1 MSDYKQVLRLELR
14 KEQTKKKEEV
24 SWLKRKL
31 FLFAVL
37 LMVLL
42 LAFSVTGCTPAEDE
56 VVTPPEEEFDG
67 EIKIAVTG
75 PMTNI
80 QGEMMWWGAQMA
92 MEEINEA
99 GGVAVGEEKYAVR
112 LIQVETD
119 EIMDPLGAVSAVEN
133 VIVSEDPDFLIGGF
147 RTEAVTPYTELAV
160 KDYQKIFLI
169 CGAATN
175 ELLQGRVDTDYDTWK
190 YLFRVTPIKST
201 DLVKV
206 TMLMLHEV
214 AMTVRQE
221 LGIAAPKVAILAE
234 ALEWNE
240 ALVQGAPA
248 VYFPQLGLEHV
259 GTFRPSATAADVTTE
274 LRGIEASGA
283 HIIYTIMSGPVGIP
297 FGKQW
302 GELEIPACPVGIN
315 VEAQKS
321 GYYAA
326 TDGFG
331 DYDYTLNT
339 FARVAI
345 TEETIPFY
353 DKFTAKYGQ
362 VPNYNADTYSAVY
375 ILIEAIERAGSLD
388 KDAVIGELEKTDRI
402 GAAGRLVFDAMHDVI
417 WGPGYVTA
425 VGIQWQEGEIK
436 AAWPFEWKPDP
447 TNAPDLVVGYEGVVP
462 YQIPPHVLEQWRG
475 E

>member
-1 MSDYKQVLRLELR
+1 LKNKFFFMAILFIVLAL
-14 KEQTKKKEEV
+14 V
-24 SWLKRKL
+24 
-31 FLFAVL
+31 VG
-37 LMVLL
+37 
-42 LAFSVTGCTPAEDE
+42 LAGCAPADDND
-56 VVTPPEEEFDG
+56 VVTPPDDENGVDDSIEFDG
-67 EIKIAVTG
+67 EISIAVTG

-92 MEEINEA
+92 RDEINAA
-99 GGVAVGEEKYAVR
+99 GGVGVGDQTYSIR

-147 RTEAVTPYTELAV
+147 RTEAVTPYTDMVAR
-160 KDYQKIFLI
+160 DYQKIFLI

-175 ELLQGRVDTDYDTWK
+175 ELLQGRVDVDYETWK
-190 YLFRVTPIKST
+190 YLFRVTPIRST
-201 DLVKV
+201 DLVRV
-206 TMLMLHEV
+206 TMLMLNDV
-214 AMTVRQE
+214 AMAVRQE
-221 LGIAAPKVAILAE
+221 LGIMQPKVAILAE

-248 VYFPQLGLEHV
+248 VYFPMLGLEHV
-259 GTFRPSATAADVTTE
+259 GTFRPSATASDVTTE

-297 FGKQW
+297 YGRQW
-302 GELEIPACPVGIN
+302 GELEIPACSVGIN

-321 GYYAA
+321 GYYPA

-339 FARVAI
+339 FAGNVAI
-345 TEETIPFY
+345 TDQTIPFY
-353 DKFTAKYGQ
+353 ERFIELYGQ
-362 VPNYNADTYSAVY
+362 VPNYNADTYTAVY
-375 ILIEAIERAGSLD
+375 LLAEAVERAGTLD
-388 KDAVIGELEKTDRI
+388 TDAVIVEMEQTDRI
-402 GAAGRLVFDAMHDVI
+402 GPAGRIVFDETHDVI

-425 VGIQWQEGEIK
+425 VGIQWQDGEIL
-436 AAWPFEWKPDP
+436 AAWPNEWQPDP
-447 TNAPDLVVGYEGVVP
+447 DNAPDLVVHYDGIVP
-462 YQIPPHVLEQWRG
+462 YQIPPHVLEQWR

>member
-1 MSDYKQVLRLELR
+1 LN
-14 KEQTKKKEEV
+14 KKI
-24 SWLKRKL
+24 
-31 FLFAVL
+31 FLFAALLIAMLFVL
-37 LMVLL
+37 S
-42 LAFSVTGCTPAEDE
+42 LAGCSPAAPEED
-56 VVTPPEEEFDG
+56 VTPPEEDETPAIEYDG

-92 MEEINEA
+92 AEEINAA
-99 GGVAVGEEKYAVR
+99 GGVMVGEEAYSIN

-147 RTEAVTPYTELAV
+147 RTEAVTPYTELAAV
-160 KDYQKIFLI
+160 DYQKIFVI

-175 ELLQGRVDTDYDTWK
+175 ELLHGRVDVDYETWK
-190 YLFRVTPIKST
+190 YLFRVTPVRST

-206 TMLMLHEV
+206 TILMLNDV
-214 AMTVRQE
+214 AAAVREE
-221 LGIAAPKVAILAE
+221 LGITTPKVAILAE

-240 ALVQGAPA
+240 ALVQLAPQII
-248 VYFPQLGLEHV
+248 PTLGMEFV
-259 GTFRPSATAADVTTE
+259 GTFRPSATASDVTTE

-302 GELEIPACPVGIN
+302 GELEIPACTVGIN

-339 FARVAI
+339 FAQNAAI
-345 TEETIPFY
+345 TEKTLPFIA
-353 DKFTAKYGQ
+353 KFLEKYGQ
-362 VPNYNADTYSAVY
+362 LPNYNADTYTAIY
-375 ILIEAIERAGSLD
+375 ILKEAVERAGTLD
-388 KDAVIGELEKTDRI
+388 TDAVIGEMEKTDYI
-402 GAAGRLVFDAMHDVI
+402 AAAGRFVFDEAHDVT
-417 WGPGYVTA
+417 WGPGYLTA
-425 VGIQWQEGEIK
+425 VGIQWQDGELLGC
-436 AAWPFEWKPDP
+436 WPFEWKPDP
-447 TNAPDLVVGYEGVVP
+447 TNAPDLVVGYEGIVP
-462 YQIPPHVLEQWRG
+462 YKIPPHVLEQWRQ
-475 E
+475 

>member
-1 MSDYKQVLRLELR
+1 M
-14 KEQTKKKEEV
+14 KK
-24 SWLKRKL
+24 W
-31 FLFAVL
+31 FIFAL
-37 LMVLL
+37 LIIV
-42 LAFSVTGCTPAEDE
+42 ATSTCGIFGCAPVDEPAP
-56 VVTPPEEEFDG
+56 PPEEEPADEVADFDG
-67 EIKIAVTG
+67 EITIAVTG

-92 MEEINEA
+92 RDEINAA
-99 GGVAVGEEKYAVR
+99 GGVQVGDEKYAIR
-112 LIQVETD
+112 LLQVETD

-147 RTEAVTPYTELAV
+147 RTEAVMPYTDLVV
-160 KDYQKIFLI
+160 KDYQKIFMI
-169 CGAATN
+169 CGSATN
-175 ELLQGRVDTDYDTWK
+175 ELLEGRIDEDYDTWK

-201 DLVKV
+201 DLVRV
-206 TMLMLHEV
+206 TMLMLHDV
-214 AMTVRQE
+214 AMAVRQE
-221 LGIAAPKVAILAE
+221 LGIEQPKVAILAE

-240 ALVQGAPA
+240 ALVQAAPA
-248 VYFPQLGLEHV
+248 VFFPQLGLEHV

-321 GYYAA
+321 GYYPA

-339 FARVAI
+339 FARVEI
-345 TEETIPFY
+345 NEETIPFY
-353 DKFTAKYGQ
+353 DNFVERYDQ
-362 VPNYNADTYSAVY
+362 VPNYNADTYGAVY
-375 ILIEAIERAGSLD
+375 ILAEAAERAGTLD
-388 KDAVIGELEKTDRI
+388 TDAMIVELEKTERT
-402 GAAGRLVFDAMHDVI
+402 GAAGVTAFDENHDVI

-425 VGIQWQEGEIK
+425 LGIQWQDGELVCT
-436 AAWPFEWKPDP
+436 WPYEWQPDP
-447 TNAPDLVVGYEGVVP
+447 ENAPDLVVHYDGVVP
-462 YQIPPHVLEQWRG
+462 YQIPPHVLEQWRN
-475 E
+475 

>member
-1 MSDYKQVLRLELR
+1 MKGKYY
-14 KEQTKKKEEV
+14 
-24 SWLKRKL
+24 
-31 FLFAVL
+31 L
-37 LMVLL
+37 LLTLVATLVLL
-42 LAFSVTGCTPAEDE
+42 LGLVGCTPAADD
-56 VVTPPEEEFDG
+56 TAPPVNGEEEEPGPEFDG

-80 QGEMMWWGAQMA
+80 QGEMMWWGATMA

-99 GGVAVGEEKYAVR
+99 GGVAVGDEKYSIR

-147 RTEAVTPYTELAV
+147 RTEAVTPYTDLVAR
-160 KDYQKIFLI
+160 DYQKIFLI

-175 ELLQGRVDTDYDTWK
+175 ELLQGRVDEDYETWK
-190 YLFRVTPIKST
+190 YLFRVTPIRST
-201 DLVKV
+201 DLVRV

-214 AMTVRQE
+214 AMAVREE

-259 GTFRPSATAADVTTE
+259 GTFRPSATASDVTTE

-321 GYYAA
+321 GYFPA

-339 FARVAI
+339 FALNANI
-345 TEETIPFY
+345 TDQTIPFMT
-353 DKFTAKYGQ
+353 KFMDKYGQ
-362 VPNYNADTYSAVY
+362 VPNYNADTYTAVY
-375 ILIEAIERAGSLD
+375 LLKEAVERAGTMD
-388 KDAVIGELEKTDRI
+388 TDAVIVEMEKTDRV
-402 GAAGRLVFDAMHDVI
+402 GPAGRIVFDEIHDVI

-425 VGIQWQEGEIK
+425 VGIQWQEGDLV
-436 AAWPFEWKPDP
+436 ACWPYEWRPDP
-447 TNAPDLVVGYEGVVP
+447 QNAPDLVVGFDGVVP
-462 YQIPPHVLEQWRG
+462 YQIPPHVLRQWRG

>member
-1 MSDYKQVLRLELR
+1 M
-14 KEQTKKKEEV
+14 KK
-24 SWLKRKL
+24 KL
-31 FLFAVL
+31 FLFAAL
-37 LMVLL
+37 LITLL
-42 LAFSVTGCTPAEDE
+42 LVIGMAGCSPAAPDED
-56 VVTPPEEEFDG
+56 VTPPEDETPETPAMEYDG

-92 MEEINEA
+92 AEEINEA
-99 GGVAVGEEKYAVR
+99 GGVAVGEEAYSIS

-160 KDYQKIFLI
+160 VDYQKIFVI

-175 ELLQGRVDTDYDTWK
+175 ELLYGRVDTDYDTWK
-190 YLFRVTPIKST
+190 YLFRVTPVKST

-206 TMLMLHEV
+206 TVLMLNDV
-214 AMTVRQE
+214 AKAVREE
-221 LGIAAPKVAILAE
+221 LGIDTPKVAILAE

-240 ALVQGAPA
+240 ALVQLAPQII
-248 VYFPQLGLEHV
+248 PTLGMEFV
-259 GTFRPSATAADVTTE
+259 GTFRPSATASDVTTE

-302 GELEIPACPVGIN
+302 GELEIPACTVGIN

-339 FARVAI
+339 FAQNAAI
-345 TEETIPFY
+345 TEKTLPFIA
-353 DKFTAKYGQ
+353 KFLEKYGQ
-362 VPNYNADTYSAVY
+362 LPNYNADTYTAIY
-375 ILIEAIERAGSLD
+375 ILKEAVERAGTID
-388 KDAVIGELEKTDRI
+388 ADAVIVEMEKTDFI
-402 GAAGRLVFDAMHDVI
+402 AAAGRFVFDEAHDVT
-417 WGPGYVTA
+417 WGTGYLTA
-425 VGIQWQEGEIK
+425 VGIQWQDGELLGV
-436 AAWPFEWKPDP
+436 WPFDWKPDP
-447 TNAPDLVVGYEGVVP
+447 TNAPDLVVGYDGIVP
-462 YQIPPHVLEQWRG
+462 YQIPPHVLEQWRAQ
-475 E
+475 

>member
-1 MSDYKQVLRLELR
+1 M
-14 KEQTKKKEEV
+14 
-24 SWLKRKL
+24 
-31 FLFAVL
+31 
-37 LMVLL
+37 
-42 LAFSVTGCTPAEDE
+42 
-56 VVTPPEEEFDG
+56 
-67 EIKIAVTG
+67 I
-75 PMTNI
+75 
-80 QGEMMWWGAQMA
+80 
-92 MEEINEA
+92 
-99 GGVAVGEEKYAVR
+99 GEENYEIR

-147 RTEAVTPYTELAV
+147 RTEAVTPYTELVAV
-160 KDYQKIFLI
+160 DYQKIFMI

-175 ELLQGRVDTDYDTWK
+175 ELLQGRVDVDYDTWK

-201 DLVKV
+201 DLVTV
-206 TMLMLHEV
+206 TILMVNDV
-214 AMTVRQE
+214 AMAIRQE
-221 LGIAAPKVAILAE
+221 LGIMQPKIAILAE

-240 ALVQGAPA
+240 ALVQMAPQI
-248 VYFPQLGLEHV
+248 FPTLGLEFV
-259 GTFRPSATAADVTTE
+259 GTFRPSATASDVTTE

-321 GYYAA
+321 GYYPA

-339 FARVAI
+339 FAMNSAI
-345 TEETIPFY
+345 TDQTIPFMT
-353 DKFTAKYGQ
+353 KFVEKFGQ
-362 VPNYNADTYSAVY
+362 VPNYNADTYTAVY
-375 ILIEAIERAGSLD
+375 MLKEAIERAGTID
-388 KDAVIGELEKTDRI
+388 TDAVIVELEKTDRL
-402 GAAGRLVFDAMHDVI
+402 GPAGRMVFDETHDII

-425 VGIQWQEGEIK
+425 VGIQWQEGELL
-436 AAWPFEWKPDP
+436 AAWPKEWKPDP
-447 TNAPDLVVGYEGVVP
+447 QNAPDLVVGYEGVVP
-462 YQIPPHVLEQWRG
+462 YQIPPHVLEQWRS

>member
-1 MSDYKQVLRLELR
+1 M
-14 KEQTKKKEEV
+14 
-24 SWLKRKL
+24 KRKL
-31 FLFAVL
+31 FFFTVLF
-37 LMVLL
+37 
-42 LAFSVTGCTPAEDE
+42 LAFALVFGAMGCAPVDDDVAPPPDEDEDE
-56 VVTPPEEEFDG
+56 VENDVIEFDG

-92 MEEINEA
+92 RDEINEA
-99 GGVAVGEEKYAVR
+99 GGVTVGDETYSIS

-119 EIMDPLGAVSAVEN
+119 EIMDPLGAVSAVES
-133 VIVSEDPDFLIGGF
+133 VIVSEDPHFLIGGF
-147 RTEAVTPYTELAV
+147 RTEAVMPYTDLIAR
-160 KDYQKIFLI
+160 DYQKIFMI

-175 ELLQGRVDTDYDTWK
+175 ELLEGRVDVDYETWK

-201 DLVKV
+201 DLVTV
-206 TMLMLHEV
+206 TILLLNDV
-214 AMTVRQE
+214 AMAVREE
-221 LGIAAPKVAILAE
+221 LGIGTPKVAILAE

-240 ALVQGAPA
+240 ALVQMAPQI
-248 VYFPQLGLEHV
+248 FPTIGLEHV

-302 GELEIPACPVGIN
+302 GELEIPAAPVGIN

-321 GYYAA
+321 GYYPA

-339 FARVAI
+339 FAQNAEI
-345 TEETIPFY
+345 TEHTTSFIE
-353 DKFTAKYGQ
+353 KFVDLYGQ
-362 VPNYNADTYSAVY
+362 LPNYNADTYSAVY
-375 ILIEAIERAGSLD
+375 ILAEAVERAGTLD
-388 KDAVIGELEKTDRI
+388 TDAVIVELEQTDRA
-402 GAAGRLVFDAMHDVI
+402 GAAGRIVFNENHDVI

-425 VGIQWQEGEIK
+425 VGIQWQDGELL
-436 AAWPFEWKPDP
+436 ATWPLEWKPDP
-447 TNAPDLVVGYEGVVP
+447 ENAPDLVVGYEGVVP
-462 YQIPPHVLEQWRG
+462 YQLPPHVLEQWRN
-475 E
+475 

>member
-1 MSDYKQVLRLELR
+1 MN
-14 KEQTKKKEEV
+14 KKI
-24 SWLKRKL
+24 
-31 FLFAVL
+31 FLFAALFIAMLFVL
-37 LMVLL
+37 NM
-42 LAFSVTGCTPAEDE
+42 AGCTPAAPGEED
-56 VVTPPEEEFDG
+56 VTPPEDETPAIEFDG

-92 MEEINEA
+92 AEEINAA
-99 GGVAVGEEKYAVR
+99 GGVMVGEEAYGIS

-147 RTEAVTPYTELAV
+147 RTEAVTPYTELAAV
-160 KDYQKIFLI
+160 DYQKIFMI

-175 ELLQGRVDTDYDTWK
+175 ELLKGRVDEDYDTWK

-201 DLVKV
+201 DLVMV
-206 TMLMLHEV
+206 TVQMLKQV
-214 AMTVRQE
+214 ADTIREEM
-221 LGIAAPKVAILAE
+221 GIDTPKVAILAE

-240 ALVQGAPA
+240 ALVQLAPNII
-248 VYFPQLGLEHV
+248 PTLGMEFV
-259 GTFRPSATAADVTTE
+259 GTFRPSAVASDVTTE

-339 FARVAI
+339 FAQNSAI
-345 TEETIPFY
+345 TEKTLPFIA
-353 DKFTAKYGQ
+353 KFLEKYGQ
-362 VPNYNADTYSAVY
+362 LPNYNADTYSAVY
-375 ILIEAIERAGSLD
+375 ILKEAVERAGTLD
-388 KDAVIGELEKTDRI
+388 TDSVIVELEKTDYI
-402 GAAGRLVFDAMHDVI
+402 SAAGRIVFDDTHDII
-417 WGPGYVTA
+417 WAPGYVTA
-425 VGIQWQEGEIK
+425 VGIQWQDGELLG
-436 AAWPFEWKPDP
+436 AWPFDWKPDP
-447 TNAPDLVVGYEGVVP
+447 NNPDLVVGYEGIVP
-462 YQIPPHVLEQWRG
+462 YKIPPHVLEQW
-475 E
+475 EQ

>member
-1 MSDYKQVLRLELR
+1 MKN
-14 KEQTKKKEEV
+14 
-24 SWLKRKL
+24 KL

-37 LMVLL
+37 LISMVFILSI
-42 LAFSVTGCTPAEDE
+42 AGCAPAAPDAD
-56 VVTPPEEEFDG
+56 TPPEEEEETAPTFEQ

-92 MEEINEA
+92 AEEINAA
-99 GGVAVGEEKYAVR
+99 GGVDVGGVAHGIK

-119 EIMDPLGAVSAVEN
+119 EIIDPLGAVSAVEN
-133 VIVSEDPDFLIGGF
+133 VIVSEDPHFLIGGF

-160 KDYQKIFLI
+160 KDYKKIFLI

-175 ELLQGRVDTDYDTWK
+175 ELLHGRVDADYDSWK

-206 TMLMLHEV
+206 TVIMLKQV
-214 AMTVRQE
+214 AEAVRQE
-221 LGIAAPKVAILAE
+221 LGIDTPKVAILAE

-240 ALVQGAPA
+240 ALVQLAPQII
-248 VYFPQLGLEHV
+248 PTLGMEFV
-259 GTFRPSATAADVTTE
+259 GTFRPSATASDVTTE

-283 HIIYTIMSGPVGIP
+283 HIIYTILSGPVGIP

-302 GELEIPACPVGIN
+302 GELEIPACTVGIN

-339 FARVAI
+339 FAQNSAI
-345 TEETIPFY
+345 TEKTLPFIA
-353 DKFTAKYGQ
+353 KFLEKYGQ
-362 VPNYNADTYSAVY
+362 LPNYNADTYSAVY
-375 ILIEAIERAGSLD
+375 ILKEAVERAGSV
-388 KDAVIGELEKTDRI
+388 DADSVVVELEKTDYI
-402 GAAGRLVFDAMHDVI
+402 GAAGRIVFDAVHDVT

-425 VGIQWQEGEIK
+425 VGIQWQGGELLGC
-436 AAWPFEWKPDP
+436 WPYDWKPDP
-447 TNAPDLVVGYEGVVP
+447 QNAPDLVVGYEGMVP
-462 YQIPPHVLEQWRG
+462 YQIPPHVLKQWN